1 MKKKGMELIFLVTVI
16 TFVFFAAGCVKK
28 KTDNTTATVETPTP
42 TEAPE
47 ATATPTET
55 PKPTVTPSVP
65 ETIVNPVE
73 VEDEDSDVY
82 DSDEWDTDNGYENNG
97 GYTGNGSGTSGNG
110 GNNAETADNTHIFA
124 DDYTD
129 DLPDDQVGYASGP
142 VSEASEPASPGEG
155 NQAIIAADVYVRSG
169 PGTTYEIIGL
179 LKEGKT
185 VVILGN
191 ENGWLKIN
199 YGTKTGY
206 FYKDYVVKE

>member
-16 TFVFFAAGCVKK
+16 SFVFFSVGCVKK

-42 TEAPE
+42 TETPE
-47 ATATPTET
+47 AAPTPTET

-73 VEDEDSDVY
+73 VENEDSDAY
-82 DSDEWDTDNGYENNG
+82 DSDEWDTDNGYDN
-97 GYTGNGSGTSGNG
+97 NGSGTSGNG
-110 GNNAETADNTHIFA
+110 GGNAEPVDKTHIFA

-129 DLPDDQVGYASGP
+129 DLPDDQVGYASGS
-142 VSEASEPASPGEG
+142 VSVPSDPASPGEG

-169 PGTTYEIIGL
+169 PGTTYEIIGM